1 MTDDN
6 VADIESERAKRN
18 PGNYIYQCPDCGCAQ
33 FWVYLDGVLECVNC
47 EAQMVVTD
55 EEA

>member
-18 PGNYIYQCPDCGCAQ
+18 PSNYIYQCPDCGCAQ